1 MSIDI
6 ESSRRR
12 ELEYYG
18 VTIPP
23 TQDELPY
30 DDGIPMETPRHAAQ
44 MRLLIESLELHWAD
58 RQDFF
63 VGGNMF
69 VYFSLQQAR
78 NQDFRGPDFFVV
90 LGVPRK
96 ERKSWVVW
104 EEEKSPNLVIEL
116 ISESTAIRDK
126 VEKKQ
131 IYQDQLRVPEYIW
144 FDPFTTELAGFTAH
158 NGFYESMEP
167 DDWGRLTS
175 EQLKLTLTLWEGTY
189 QSITTR
195 WLRWA
200 TPEGTLLPTAQEVAE
215 QERQRA
221 EQERQRANRLAERLR
236 EMGLDPDQVE

>member
-1 MSIDI
+1 MSIKI
-6 ESSRRR
+6 EPFRRR

-44 MRLLIESLELHWAD
+44 MRLLIESLELHWSD

-69 VYFSLQQAR
+69 VYFSLRQVR
-78 NQDFRGPDFFVV
+78 NQDFRGSDFFVV

-104 EEEKSPNLVIEL
+104 EEEKAPNLVIEM
-116 ISESTAIRDK
+116 ISESTATRDK

-144 FDPFTTELAGFTAH
+144 FDPFTAELAGFTTH
-158 NGFYESMEP
+158 NGSYESMES
-167 DDWGRLTS
+167 DDQGRLIS
-175 EQLKLTLTLWEGTY
+175 EQIGLALTLWDGTY

-195 WLRWA
+195 WLRWE
-200 TPEGTLLPTAQEVAE
+200 TPEGILLPTAQEVAE

-221 EQERQRANRLAERLR
+221 NRLAERLR
-236 EMGLDPDQVE
+236 AMGLDPDQVE

>member
-1 MSIDI
+1 MSIEI
-6 ESSRRR
+6 EPSRRR

-44 MRLLIESLELHWAD
+44 MRLLIESLELHWSD

-69 VYFSLQQAR
+69 VYFSLRQAR

-104 EEEKSPNLVIEL
+104 EEGKSLNLVIEL
-116 ISESTAIRDK
+116 ISESTATRDK
-126 VEKKQ
+126 GEKKQ
-131 IYQDQLRVPEYIW
+131 IYQDQLRVPEYVW

-158 NGFYESMEP
+158 NGFYEPIEP
-167 DDWGRLTS
+167 DDRGRLTS
-175 EQLKLTLTLWEGTY
+175 EQLKLTLNLWEGTY
-189 QSITTR
+189 QSITAR
-195 WLRWA
+195 WLRWE
-200 TPEGTLLPTAQEVAE
+200 TPEGILLPTAQEVAE

-221 EQERQRANRLAERLR
+221 EQERQRANRLAERLKA
-236 EMGLDPDQVE
+236 MGLDPDQVE